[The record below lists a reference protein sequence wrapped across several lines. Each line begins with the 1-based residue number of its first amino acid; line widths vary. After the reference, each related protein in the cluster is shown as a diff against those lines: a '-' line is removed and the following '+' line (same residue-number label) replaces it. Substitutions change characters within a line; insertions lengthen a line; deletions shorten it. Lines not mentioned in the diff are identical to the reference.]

1 MRPTDRDYCVS
12 TIAVLQDQL
21 RMIQDVASDMTMRL
35 DELDETLLYLYGQ
48 KEDEELDEL
57 MTDSWES
64 GYAYS
69 MHLAQ
74 KDAES
79 ESPSPKLCMC
89 DECWDVTNDQGDCDC
104 DDCRCDNEYDDK
116 RVNRPESK
124 KEYFDWIDDVL
135 RMTRRGPKP
144 RGYRVG

>member
-35 DELDETLLYLYGQ
+35 DELDETLLYAYAQ
-48 KEDEELDEL
+48 KEDEQLDEL
-57 MTDSWES
+57 MSDSWES

-79 ESPSPKLCMC
+79 EPASPKLCMC
-89 DECWDVTNDQGDCDC
+89 DECWGI
-104 DDCRCDNEYDDK
+104 DDEPEDRG
-116 RVNRPESK
+116 ESK

-135 RMTRRGPKP
+135 RRTRRAPQD
-144 RGYRVG
+144 YRMD